1 MKRWNSSDWRTL
13 QTFEGCHM
21 KMDSNPTE
29 ATKKRVENTQ
39 EHTKHSKKKIKR
51 RFANFFFLSLRRVQW
66 KWKKKKKDSNTSLKP
81 SVHETSKTC

>member
-1 MKRWNSSDWRTL
+1 
-13 QTFEGCHM
+13 M

-51 RFANFFFLSLRRVQW
+51 RFANFFFSLSVECSENE
-66 KWKKKKKDSNTSLKP
+66 KKKKKIAT
-81 SVHETSKTC
+81 HH